1 MSKGNTI
8 FLIIMIF
15 LALLAIML
23 IVLGISEQS
32 KIRKSRKQVK
42 QKKMAMGVQVSGLF
56 EHFYGLPLSD
66 GVQLRCYWCN
76 DRVVFE
82 ANGSTYNL
90 PFDNLIDVCSKSDV
104 EIQKEYVSST
114 KKAVAGAVIFGPVGA
129 IIASKPKVKEI
140 RTATPYLIFT
150 YRSKNGSEIK
160 YIALKILPYN
170 VSNPLKFINAFKMLP
185 PKENISFD
193 L

>member
-1 MSKGNTI
+1 MSKGDTT

-32 KIRKSRKQVK
+32 KIRKARKKVK
-42 QKKMAMGVQVSGLF
+42 QKENQMGVQVSGLF

-114 KKAVAGAVIFGPVGA
+114 KKAVAGAVLFGPVGA
-129 IIASKPKVKEI
+129 IIASKPKVKEVQN
-140 RTATPYLIFT
+140 ATPYLIFT

-160 YIALKILPYN
+160 YVALKVLPYN
-170 VSNPLKFINAFKMLP
+170 VSHATHFIRAFETLP
-185 PKENISFD
+185 SKENISFD